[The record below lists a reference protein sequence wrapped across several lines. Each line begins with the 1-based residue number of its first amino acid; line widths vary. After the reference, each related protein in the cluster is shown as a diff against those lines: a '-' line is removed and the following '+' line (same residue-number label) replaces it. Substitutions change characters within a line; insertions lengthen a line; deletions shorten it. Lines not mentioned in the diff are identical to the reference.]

1 MNTAVDELGIGLMC
15 FPGLESVVQS
25 FSGYIDVV
33 ETEPQASWFKESPE
47 SDSFCFEPLFANF
60 LANLPQPKIFHGVGF
75 PVGGT
80 FLPCRDHF
88 ETLNAH
94 IRAVRPTYISE
105 HLSFNKFCNM
115 DGEINHT
122 NFLLP
127 PLQNEHGIQTAVRA
141 IRQYKNQTS
150 LPFAFET
157 GCNYLQPRKGEM
169 EDGEFVARIAEESD
183 TYILL
188 DLHNLMA
195 NEWNGRQQ
203 VKDFVAQLPPERIIE
218 IHLAGGFFFND
229 YYLDAHSAI
238 SSGELLSLAHSIIE
252 DLPCLKSIVFEMR
265 PDPAGER
272 SLSREESGN
281 TLSENNIKKQLI
293 EMNRLWDQRNK
304 RSRNNRSYQRSRS
317 SSPVDNTLIPEV
329 WEYALG
335 NVVTG
340 QEDETHPLQYELMQ
354 DQGTEIIRDLLA
366 GVQPSPQT
374 MPALLT

>member
-1 MNTAVDELGIGLMC
+1 MNTDVDELGIGLMC

-25 FSGYIDVV
+25 LSGYIDVV
-33 ETEPQASWFKESPE
+33 ETEPQACWFKESPE
-47 SDSFCFEPLFANF
+47 SDSFLFEPLFASF
-60 LANLPQPKIFHGVGF
+60 LANLPQPKIFHGIGF

-127 PLQNEHGIQTAVRA
+127 PLQNHHGIETAVRA
-141 IRQYKNQTS
+141 IRQYKNQTG

-157 GCNYLQPRKGEM
+157 GTNYLRPRKGEM

-188 DLHNLMA
+188 DLHNLMT
-195 NEWNGRQQ
+195 NELNGRQR
-203 VKDFVAQLPPERIIE
+203 VKDFVQQLPLERIIE
-218 IHLAGGFFFND
+218 IHLAGGLSFND
-229 YYLDAHSAI
+229 YYLDVHSGV
-238 SSGELLSLAHSIIE
+238 SSAELLSLAHSIVE
-252 DLPCLKSIVFEMR
+252 SLPCLKSIVFEMH
-265 PDPAGER
+265 PHYFKEHLA
-272 SLSREESGN
+272 
-281 TLSENNIKKQLI
+281 ENNIKKQLI

-304 RSRNNRSYQRSRS
+304 ASRNNRFYQRSRS

-335 NVVTG
+335 NVVMG
-340 QEDETHPLQYELMQ
+340 QEDETHPLQHELMQ
-354 DQGTEIIRDLLA
+354 DEGTEIIRDLLA
-366 GVQPSPQT
+366 GIHTSPQT
-374 MPALLT
+374 MPALLI